1 VSKGIKAAVIAAAAV
16 VALAAAG
23 PASAAP
29 SWAPASTA
37 TIHPGVQTITAGGQC
52 TSNFVFYDA
61 SNNVYLGQAAHCSGT
76 DGNTATNG
84 CDAGSLPV
92 GTPVEV
98 DGASQPGTMVYNSW
112 ITMQQLGETDPDT
125 CQFNDLALVKI
136 AAADVGKVNPSI
148 PFWGGPT
155 GLASTVADQSK
166 VLSYGNSSLR
176 AGITQLSPKEGVK
189 LLTDGNGW
197 SHNVLTVSPGIP
209 GDSGSAFID
218 KTGKAF
224 GVLST
229 LQLAPAAGS
238 NGVGDLSRELA
249 YLAAHGSPSVTLAN
263 GTEAF
268 RGPLLPVP

>member
-1 VSKGIKAAVIAAAAV
+1 VSKGIRAALIAAV

-37 TIHPGVQTITAGGQC
+37 PIHPGVQTITDGGQC
-52 TSNFVFYDA
+52 TSNFVFYDGA
-61 SNNVYLGQAAHCSGT
+61 SNVYLGQAAHCSGT

-98 DGASQPGTMVYNSW
+98 EGASRPGTMVYNSW
-112 ITMQQLGETDPDT
+112 ITMQQLGEADPDT

-136 AAADVGKVNPSI
+136 DAADVGKVNPSI

-155 GLASTVADQSK
+155 GLASSVADQSK

-197 SHNVLTVSPGIP
+197 SHNVLTVTPGIP

-249 YLAAHGSPSVTLAN
+249 YLAAHGSPSVTLAS